1 MREQDRWL
9 RSAGAMAG
17 ITFLSRITGY
27 ARDCLQGFLLGA
39 GTGSDAFV
47 IAFRIPN
54 LFRRLVGE
62 GEMTAA
68 FVPVFTRY
76 LHGKDRK
83 EVWRFAGLTFF
94 SLALILALLVM
105 AGLIFS
111 PLLVKLLAYGF
122 QSDPEKWNLTVSLNR
137 LMFPY
142 LFFIGLA
149 ALLMAILN
157 SLGSFALPAV
167 SPILLNLSIIACAL
181 GLGGLFRQ
189 PAYGFAV
196 GVLVGGSLQ
205 LFYQIPFLIRRG
217 MKFIPR
223 IDFHHPGVRRVASLM
238 LPGIFGAGITQLNIV
253 IDSQFAS
260 WLTEGSVSYLYY
272 SIRVTELVMG
282 VFAISVSTVILPRL
296 SAQAAR
302 GETHRVRE
310 TLSQALRLIGFITL
324 PASLGLILLRTEII
338 TVLFQR
344 GRFDAEDTAQTAYSL
359 LFYAMGLFFFAGV
372 RILAPSFYAYQDTLT
387 PVKIGAVV
395 FLFHIV
401 MNFLLMGPLRHA
413 GMALS
418 TSLSAA
424 LNVALL
430 LWIFHRRRVA
440 LDLRAIGGSLARVV
454 LATAGM
460 GILTMAMLAK
470 WPAPD
475 IDSLWPKF
483 MHLAVLIGFSLA
495 AYFGLAAL
503 LRCREIREIAAS
515 FARDRAPEKSS

>member
-1 MREQDRWL
+1 
-9 RSAGAMAG
+9 
-17 ITFLSRITGY
+17 
-27 ARDCLQGFLLGA
+27 
-39 GTGSDAFV
+39 
-47 IAFRIPN
+47 
-54 LFRRLVGE
+54 
-62 GEMTAA
+62 
-68 FVPVFTRY
+68 
-76 LHGKDRK
+76 
-83 EVWRFAGLTFF
+83 
-94 SLALILALLVM
+94 
-105 AGLIFS
+105 
-111 PLLVKLLAYGF
+111 
-122 QSDPEKWNLTVSLNR
+122 
-137 LMFPY
+137 
-142 LFFIGLA
+142 
-149 ALLMAILN
+149 
-157 SLGSFALPAV
+157 
-167 SPILLNLSIIACAL
+167 
-181 GLGGLFRQ
+181 
-189 PAYGFAV
+189 
-196 GVLVGGSLQ
+196 
-205 LFYQIPFLIRRG
+205 
-217 MKFIPR
+217 
-223 IDFHHPGVRRVASLM
+223 
-238 LPGIFGAGITQLNIV
+238 
-253 IDSQFAS
+253 
-260 WLTEGSVSYLYY
+260 
-272 SIRVTELVMG
+272 
-282 VFAISVSTVILPRL
+282 
-296 SAQAAR
+296 
-302 GETHRVRE
+302 
-310 TLSQALRLIGFITL
+310 LSQALRLIGFITL

-515 FARDRAPEKSS
+515 FARDRAPGKSS